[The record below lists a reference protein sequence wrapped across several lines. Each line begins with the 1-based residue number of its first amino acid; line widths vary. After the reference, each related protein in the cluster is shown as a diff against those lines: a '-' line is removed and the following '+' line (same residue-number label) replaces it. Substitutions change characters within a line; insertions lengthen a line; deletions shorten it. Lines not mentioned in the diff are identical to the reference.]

1 MYPVSQLSED
11 YSCPF
16 TICINRQSR
25 SGGVYIHIRYNH
37 NNWLLTSRDS
47 HSLTRLTAQIVSLS
61 EAAPTQF
68 AWPVFASLEI
78 LPNRISPFRVFDGET
93 FEFKQQSCRSRLIFG
108 RKREKRREEKYE
120 PLSSSIDTNR
130 FSALYVII
138 TSNAAKEFRTL
149 SWRSGNGGKKKEREA
164 KRLEKETRG
173 WRPGGGKVSGTWRD
187 VPVATISLEGKE
199 IPGHYPSH
207 NFSSRLTRA

>member
-1 MYPVSQLSED
+1 M
-11 YSCPF
+11 
-16 TICINRQSR
+16 
-25 SGGVYIHIRYNH
+25 
-37 NNWLLTSRDS
+37 
-47 HSLTRLTAQIVSLS
+47 TRLTAQIVSLS

-164 KRLEKETRG
+164 KRLEEDGDERMEAG
-173 WRPGGGKVSGTWRD
+173 WGKSKRH
-187 VPVATISLEGKE
+187 VARR
-199 IPGHYPSH
+199 
-207 NFSSRLTRA
+207 SSRDYLSRGKGDPWALSLS